1 MNKQVILSKA
11 KTLLQQ
17 KQLELMAM
25 LTDLND
31 GLANDTKS
39 SAGDKYETS
48 RAMSQQEID
57 KVAVQLRETK
67 RQLAL
72 LPLLESKA
80 STPAI
85 ENGSLVKTK
94 ASCFYIGLPIG
105 RLEVENELVYC
116 ISPTAPIAQKLLG
129 LKVDDPCEMAGAFH
143 KILEIL

>member
-11 KTLLQQ
+11 KALLQQ

-72 LPLLESKA
+72 LPLLEAKTG
-80 STPAI
+80 TPAI
-85 ENGSLVKTK
+85 ENGSLVKTN
-94 ASCFYIGLPIG
+94 ASCFYISLPIG
-105 RLEVENELVYC
+105 RIEVENELVYC
-116 ISPTAPIAQKLLG
+116 ISSTAPIAQKLLG
-129 LKVDDPCEMAGAFH
+129 LKVDDSFEMAGAFH